1 MNVPE
6 FLISLFVVGHY
17 CCFCDWH
24 PVNSAVLNNRV
35 PVSFPNYSSFQVE
48 AQEWKCQ
55 IIWYLS
61 RFLRHLCAVLH
72 KGYYSFTFSPVSLES
87 SLFSRPCSAL
97 TVCRLLMVGIL
108 TSWRWSFPLFL
119 ICIPLLLSDILNF
132 YMGVFFSVVW
142 VKLSHW
148 NWLLKILPCS
158 NSYAV
163 FCPRPFL
170 DGWTHLQV
178 HRSCEL

>member
-72 KGYYSFTFSPVSLES
+72 KGYYSFTFSPVSLEG

-97 TVCRLLMVGIL
+97 TVCRLLDHGHLTGASGYLLAVLSCLSLNHPVSHVFGCFIL
-108 TSWRWSFPLFL
+108 
-119 ICIPLLLSDILNF
+119 
-132 YMGVFFSVVW
+132 FST
-142 VKLSHW
+142 L
-148 NWLLKILPCS
+148 
-158 NSYAV
+158 
-163 FCPRPFL
+163 
-170 DGWTHLQV
+170 
-178 HRSCEL
+178 